1 VIGPVENMLLR
12 AWGRGIRI
20 DTDSPELNGT
30 ELVKLLHE
38 ARNIDKV
45 HPWHAFLRARMRC
58 LAWLRDE
65 MGESPEQSVVTMR
78 MDPEQ
83 VRLLLATYDQEA
95 KGGA

>member
-1 VIGPVENMLLR
+1 VSGPVEDIVLR

-20 DTDSPELNGT
+20 DTDNPETNGT
-30 ELVKLLHE
+30 ELVALLHE

-45 HPWHAFLRARMRC
+45 HPWHGFLRARMRC

-65 MGESPEQSVVTMR
+65 MGKSPEQSVVTMR

-83 VRLLLATYDQEA
+83 VCLLLATYDSIA
-95 KGGA
+95 KGGE